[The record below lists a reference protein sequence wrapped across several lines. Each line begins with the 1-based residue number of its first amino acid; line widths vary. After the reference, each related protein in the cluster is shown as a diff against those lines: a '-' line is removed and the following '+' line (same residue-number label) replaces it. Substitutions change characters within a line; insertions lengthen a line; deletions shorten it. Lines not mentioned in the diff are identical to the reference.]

1 MALIHSPQIVTNGLV
16 FYYDIQNTQ
25 KSWLGQPTTNLVGD
39 GMSIYNN
46 VSGDVSASLTT
57 TGEYY
62 KGATVYKLTLTP
74 TTASGVSWLSNAN
87 NPGIG
92 VVSGGGG
99 GTANRYTGHSIFF
112 KSTVPLASTPIYT
125 HYSNIAGWQSSSN
138 NYAMGDGWYKAHVIW
153 YDTVTRSDG
162 KYWAINPLSAT
173 LNVPIV
179 IYWAGPFKEDRNN
192 STFVAQYTPSSR
204 SNTQAVLDLTGQ
216 STITAQSLT
225 YNTDGTF
232 SFNGSNYINSSLSNI
247 SNFTVEI
254 AFKSDSVE
262 NYRNPI
268 DCNWLR
274 FNGSYSNIGPRL
286 EQNSSGTLVWLI
298 GDTSGNYDTRT
309 VVTSGLNQAATHV
322 ATIVKDNLNYTSYY
336 NGTQVQTGTAAY
348 TWPGNFND
356 IQIGR
361 GFSTSSERW
370 FIGKIYYVRIYNRG
384 LTASEVLQN
393 FAAQRGLYGI

>member
-39 GMSIYNN
+39 GMGTYNN

-62 KGATVYKLTLTP
+62 KGAAVYKLILTP
-74 TTASGVSWLSNAN
+74 TTASGVSWLSNGN

-112 KSTVPLASTPIYT
+112 KSTVPLSSTPIYT

-179 IYWAGPFKEDRNN
+179 IYWAGPFKEDRND
-192 STFVAQYTPSSR
+192 STFVAQYTPNSR
-204 SNTQAVLDLTGQ
+204 SNTQAIRDLVGGN
-216 STITAQSLT
+216 TITATSLT
-225 YNTDGTF
+225 YASDGTF
-232 SFNGSNYINSSLSNI
+232 SFNGSSGNITSSS
-247 SNFTVEI
+247 F
-254 AFKSDSVE
+254 
-262 NYRNPI
+262 
-268 DCNWLR
+268 
-274 FNGSYSNIGPRL
+274 IGH
-286 EQNSSGTLVWLI
+286 QTSSGTIMGWAYPTS
-298 GDTSGNYDTRT
+298 TSGDLYLVAAGGTNTYGASRAIRINSGSWCAVNYGSSTEDWNGIIGANINTW
-309 VVTSGLNQAATHV
+309 QHV
-322 ATIVKDNLNYTSYY
+322 AYAWSGTTIRFYFNGVEYTNTRS
-336 NGTQVQTGTAAY
+336 GMVTPLGSVLTIGATAWSPVY
-348 TWPGNFND
+348 GYFP
-356 IQIGR
+356 
-361 GFSTSSERW
+361 
-370 FIGKIYYVRIYNRG
+370 GKINTIQVYNRA
-384 LTASEVLQN
+384 LTSNEVTQN
-393 FAAQRGLYGI
+393 FAAQRGIYGL